1 MLSEDGLKVGC
12 ENQEGV
18 SGVRP
23 RRFFSKK
30 KEVTIEGKKMVAS
43 GVDASQG
50 EFDEDAGD

>member
-1 MLSEDGLKVGC
+1 MLSEDGLKVGS

-23 RRFFSKK
+23 RRFLSKK
-30 KEVTIEGKKMVAS
+30 KEVMIEGKKMVAS
-43 GVDASQG
+43 GIDASQG